1 MKPFTTLLIVVA
13 FFSCSAL
20 SKVQTEWR
28 APRLE
33 NQVYM
38 QTDEGLVIIELA
50 PFIAPNHV
58 TRFKNLVNQGYYDG
72 LDFYRVIDGFVAQ
85 AGDLEDKKPTQFNSP
100 LKAEFTRPI
109 PPISAFQLEQKN
121 DFMAPETG
129 YLHEFPAGRDL
140 QSKEEWLLHCPG
152 NVAMARDV
160 NKDSATT
167 HFYMVIGQATRH
179 LDRNMSSFGQV
190 IYGMPALQ
198 SLKRASVNE
207 ASGVIVQAEQRS
219 KIHWIKMAENIA
231 PEERIKIEIQK
242 QDSDAF
248 QKRLQSARGLESEFF
263 HFKGNGNLDMCYYK
277 PKTYINE

>member
-1 MKPFTTLLIVVA
+1 MKTFSAIFVIFT
-13 FFSCSAL
+13 FFSYSAL

-58 TRFKNLVNQGYYDG
+58 KRFKNLVNEGYYDG

-85 AGDLEDKKPTQFNSP
+85 AGDVDEKKPTQFNRQ
-100 LKAEFTRPI
+100 LAAEFTRSI
-109 PPISAFQLEQKN
+109 PPMSAFQLEQKN

-140 QSKEEWLLHCPG
+140 QTKEEWLLHCPG
-152 NVAMARDV
+152 NVAMAREVD
-160 NKDSATT
+160 KDSAST
-167 HFYMVIGQATRH
+167 HFYIVIGQATRH

-190 IYGMPALQ
+190 IYGMHVVQ
-198 SLKRASVNE
+198 SLKRAHVNVATGLIE
-207 ASGVIVQAEQRS
+207 KSGQRS
-219 KIHWIKMAENIA
+219 KIQWIKMAENIA
-231 PEERIKIEIQK
+231 PDQRIKIEIQK
-242 QDSDAF
+242 QDSKAF
-248 QKRLQSARGLESEFF
+248 QERLRSSRNLENEFF

-277 PKTYINE
+277 PKAQIHE